1 MPVQFTR
8 GGDLQDVSDDD
19 GGESSQV
26 GGLEETQV
34 ESLSD
39 EPDPEEQEEE
49 GETPPLTKKNE
60 EDYEFEIEDDEEL
73 DEAALAARYR
83 PGGDPSADLLSSM

>member
-1 MPVQFTR
+1 M
-8 GGDLQDVSDDD
+8 
-19 GGESSQV
+19 
-26 GGLEETQV
+26 

-39 EPDPEEQEEE
+39 EPDPEEQEEV
-49 GETPPLTKKNE
+49 GETAPLTKTNE
-60 EDYEFEIEDDEEL
+60 EDYEFVIEDDEEL